1 MSKRQLALDNNNNNA
16 EIDNKMKTTIFN
28 EQTSLKGLD
37 ALIMWHCDQ
46 GDELDEERNSIVFI
60 ECYKV

>member
-1 MSKRQLALDNNNNNA
+1 
-16 EIDNKMKTTIFN
+16 MKTTIFN
-28 EQTSLKGLD
+28 EQMSLKGLD
-37 ALIMWHCDQ
+37 ALMMWHCDQ